1 MIKHRYAHEIDP
13 NGGSAAARLARLAQ
27 PGQKVLE
34 LGTGPG
40 TVTRIL
46 HSKGCKVTGVEM
58 DPETLAM
65 CQPFCEK
72 TLQANLEDPQWHESL
87 QNEKFDVVLC
97 ADVLEHLRDPR
108 PLLSLLPSFL
118 NDQGFVLMSLPNAS
132 HLTVVAS
139 LMAGRFPYQ
148 SKGLL
153 DNTHLRFFGRED
165 IDALLRECG
174 LLWQKWE
181 TVQVDPAQAELQSFW
196 NRLEAQDQA
205 FLRERCADGLVYQHV
220 VKAYPT
226 SASGQMVKLIQ
237 DLADAKLLAGAQAAQ
252 LAEQASAHDSA
263 QAIWLNEKNE
273 LLEASVAL
281 EANHQAAITW
291 LEEQLQNHQ
300 NSLAWTE
307 TQLQNHQSSLTW
319 AEGQLKSHQASL
331 AWAEGELKRQQAHLA
346 LLEGQL
352 KESQNALV
360 QAQSQID
367 FDALSLAQLKHA
379 IALTEDAKLSAEQ
392 EVSSLKN
399 SRSWRYTRFL
409 RRTC

>member
-13 NGGSAAARLARLAQ
+13 NGGSAAARLARLVQ

-72 TLQANLEDPQWHESL
+72 TLQANLEDPHWHESL
-87 QNEKFDVVLC
+87 HNEKFDVVLC

-165 IDALLRECG
+165 IDAMLRECG
-174 LLWQKWE
+174 LVWQKWE

-205 FLRERCADGLVYQHV
+205 YLRERCADGLVYQHV

-226 SASGQMVKLIQ
+226 SASGQMLKLMQ
-237 DLADAKLLAGAQAAQ
+237 DLADAKLLAEAHAAQ

-263 QAIWLNEKNE
+263 QAIWLNERNE

-307 TQLQNHQSSLTW
+307 TQLQNHQSSL
-319 AEGQLKSHQASL
+319 

-360 QAQSQID
+360 QAQSQIN

-392 EVSSLKN
+392 EISSLKN

-409 RRTC
+409 RRTS

>member
-1 MIKHRYAHEIDP
+1 
-13 NGGSAAARLARLAQ
+13 
-27 PGQKVLE
+27 
-34 LGTGPG
+34 
-40 TVTRIL
+40 
-46 HSKGCKVTGVEM
+46 
-58 DPETLAM
+58 
-65 CQPFCEK
+65 
-72 TLQANLEDPQWHESL
+72 
-87 QNEKFDVVLC
+87 
-97 ADVLEHLRDPR
+97 
-108 PLLSLLPSFL
+108 
-118 NDQGFVLMSLPNAS
+118 
-132 HLTVVAS
+132 
-139 LMAGRFPYQ
+139 
-148 SKGLL
+148 
-153 DNTHLRFFGRED
+153 
-165 IDALLRECG
+165 
-174 LLWQKWE
+174 
-181 TVQVDPAQAELQSFW
+181 
-196 NRLEAQDQA
+196 
-205 FLRERCADGLVYQHV
+205 VYQHV
-220 VKAYPT
+220 VKAYPS
-226 SASGQMVKLIQ
+226 SAAGQMVKLMQ
-237 DLADAKLLAGAQAAQ
+237 DLADAKLLAEAQATQ

-360 QAQSQID
+360 QAQSQIN

-392 EVSSLKN
+392 EISSLKN

-409 RRTC
+409 RRTS

>member
-13 NGGSAAARLARLAQ
+13 NGGSAAARLARLVQ

-46 HSKGCKVTGVEM
+46 HSKACKVTGVEM
-58 DPETLAM
+58 DTETLAM

-72 TLQANLEDPQWHESL
+72 TLQANLEDPHWHESL
-87 QNEKFDVVLC
+87 HNEKFDVVLC

-108 PLLSLLPSFL
+108 PLLNLLPSFL

-165 IDALLRECG
+165 IDAMLRECG
-174 LLWQKWE
+174 LVWQKWE

-205 FLRERCADGLVYQHV
+205 YLRERCADGLVYQHV
-220 VKAYPT
+220 VKAYPST
-226 SASGQMVKLIQ
+226 AAGQMVKLMQ
-237 DLADAKLLAGAQAAQ
+237 DLADAKALLDVQTANLAAQ
-252 LAEQASAHDSA
+252 QLAQVNAQNMWLQEKSDLLSA
-263 QAIWLNEKNE
+263 
-273 LLEASVAL
+273 ASVL
-281 EANHQAAITW
+281 EESQKTAIQW
-291 LEEQLQNHQ
+291 LEEQLKNHQ
-300 NSLAWTE
+300 T
-307 TQLQNHQSSLTW
+307 SLTW
-319 AEGQLKSHQASL
+319 AETQLKDHQTSLAWAETQLKNHQTSL
-331 AWAEGELKRQQAHLA
+331 AWAEGQLQSLQTSLAHA
-346 LLEGQL
+346 DGQL
-352 KESQNALV
+352 KESQNALAK
-360 QAQSQID
+360 AQSQIESD
-367 FDALSLAQLKHA
+367 RFNLGQLEKQLALSEHGKQVAEEE
-379 IALTEDAKLSAEQ
+379 ISA
-392 EVSSLKN
+392 LKN

-409 RRTC
+409 RQSN